1 MAALAWAVLMGVLTG
16 NQQLSKLQLEADPAV
31 VADVRADGDTLDAS
45 RLALQLDF
53 VLLTLYGLTFVLL
66 GLLLVGRGRRWA
78 TAGVALIAGAILT
91 CVLDVV
97 ENVLTLRLIPAD
109 GQEAATGSALDALRT
124 VSYAKWMASALTVGL
139 VTLLFVGRSR
149 ARIVIVLA
157 FLTGAAAFVGLA
169 GVLAQSRVTLQTYF
183 ILLGLM
189 LPIVAVLFVGWP
201 QTFLRGFAENH

>member
-1 MAALAWAVLMGVLTG
+1 M
-16 NQQLSKLQLEADPAV
+16 V

-109 GQEAATGSALDALRT
+109 GQEAATGSALDALTDR
-124 VSYAKWMASALTVGL
+124 VVREVDGE
-139 VTLLFVGRSR
+139 R
-149 ARIVIVLA
+149 ADCWSGHAPLCR
-157 FLTGAAAFVGLA
+157 
-169 GVLAQSRVTLQTYF
+169 
-183 ILLGLM
+183 
-189 LPIVAVLFVGWP
+189 P
-201 QTFLRGFAENH
+201 